1 MTHAGM
7 TPTPDPKLLT
17 PETQPVTAPP
27 ASWLDHW
34 PWLMA
39 GTALASGLVGFGAVM
54 VLLRLPSF
62 PKCHNLFLPTA
73 SVASRLYCAQAAAR
87 SKDVA
92 GLERAI
98 ALVADIPADHP
109 QRADIDRFLNSWAM
123 DLLAL
128 ANEQVQ
134 AGHLEA
140 ALAITQKIPPGTAAA
155 QLAQEELRK
164 WQMGWTEV
172 TRIYEE
178 AEMALRKGDWRTAM
192 AQASL
197 LPTINPAY
205 AQTARY
211 QELSRMILRTRHEA
225 DILAQAEGLAQRGQV
240 VPLLEAMA
248 KAKTIPKDSY
258 LFDQAQAKYQRWG
271 RDILDVVA
279 VRELRARN
287 LAGAL
292 AAAQQV
298 PADVNLHEEVA
309 DFIVLAKAESQTWS
323 DTVAGYEAAI
333 RQAKTLDPSRPLYN
347 QAQIQIETWQQT
359 IVALR
364 LLNQA
369 RQIASGRTIAAWNQA
384 IALVQRIPSNNP
396 LWNRA
401 QAEADSWQSQIQI
414 AEDSPILARAEGLAA
429 PATIAAYTSAIAAAQ
444 QIRPGRAL
452 YAQAQERVREWQIRL
467 ETLQDQPYLEAAQQA
482 AERGDWQGAI
492 NEARR
497 VQAGRALYARAQER
511 IKQWQGRL
519 QLQDAEKQAALNT
532 PNGWVRALQ
541 LALPLRQQGDLKP
554 QVEQLLNQ
562 TSSKLL
568 EHARQQEANNPTEAL
583 HWLKHIPPGTAAYTA
598 AQELLRKLT
607 PSPSPQ
613 PSPTP

>member
-1 MTHAGM
+1 M

-17 PETQPVTAPP
+17 PETQPVTVTANP
-27 ASWLDHW
+27 SWWDRW
-34 PWLMA
+34 PWLVA
-39 GTALASGLVGFGAVM
+39 GTALVSGMVGFGAM
-54 VLLRLPSF
+54 IVLLRLPSF
-62 PKCHNLFLPTA
+62 PKCNRLFLPTA
-73 SVASRLYCAQAAAR
+73 SVASRLYCAQEAAR
-87 SKDVA
+87 SRDVA
-92 GLERAI
+92 GLERAM
-98 ALVADIPADHP
+98 ALLVDLPADHP
-109 QRADIDRFLNSWAM
+109 QRADIDRFLNTWAM
-123 DLLAL
+123 DLLNL

-134 AGHLEA
+134 AGNLEA

-178 AEMALRKGDWRTAM
+178 AERALRKGDWRTAM

-211 QELSRMILRTRHEA
+211 QELSRMILRTRQEA
-225 DILAQAEGLAQRGQV
+225 DILAQAEGLAQKGQV
-240 VPLLEAMA
+240 ASLLAAMA

-258 LFDQAQAKYQRWG
+258 LFEQAQAKYQRWG
-271 RDILDVVA
+271 RDILDVAA

-298 PADVNLHEEVA
+298 PPDVNLQEEVA
-309 DFIVLAKAESQTWS
+309 DFIVLAEAEAQTWS
-323 DTVAGYEAAI
+323 ETVAGYEAAI
-333 RQAKTLDPSRPLYN
+333 RKAKTLDPSRPLYN

-359 IVALR
+359 IVALN

-369 RQIASGRTIAAWNQA
+369 RQVASGRTVAAWQQA
-384 IALVQRIPSNNP
+384 IALVRRIPSNNP

-401 QAEADSWQSQIQI
+401 QAEAEGWNNQIQI

-429 PATIAAYTSAIAAAQ
+429 PATIAAYTSAIAEAQ
-444 QIRPGRAL
+444 RIRPGRAL
-452 YAQAQERVREWQIRL
+452 YARAQERVREWQTRL
-467 ETLQDQPYLEAAQQA
+467 ESLQDQPYLEAAQQA
-482 AERGDWQGAI
+482 ADRGDWQGAI

-497 VQAGRALYARAQER
+497 VSAGRALYGQAQQY

-519 QLQDAEKQAALNT
+519 QLQEAEKQAALNT

-541 LALPLRQQGDLKP
+541 LALPLRSQADIKP

-562 TSSKLL
+562 ASTKLL
-568 EHARQQEANNPTEAL
+568 EYARQQEANNPTEAL
-583 HWLKHIPPGTAAYTA
+583 NWTKQIPPGTAAHTA
-598 AQELLRKLT
+598 AQELLRKL
-607 PSPSPQ
+607 SPG
-613 PSPTP
+613 PTP

>member
-1 MTHAGM
+1 M

-17 PETQPVTAPP
+17 PETQPVTATANP
-27 ASWLDHW
+27 SWWDHW
-34 PWLMA
+34 PWLVA
-39 GTALASGLVGFGAVM
+39 GTALVSGMVGFGAVI

-62 PKCHNLFLPTA
+62 PKCNRLFLPTA
-73 SVASRLYCAQAAAR
+73 SVASRLYCAQEAAKSR
-87 SKDVA
+87 DVA
-92 GLERAI
+92 GLERAM
-98 ALVADIPADHP
+98 ALLVDLPADHP
-109 QRADIDRFLNSWAM
+109 QRADIDRFLNTWAM
-123 DLLAL
+123 DLLTL

-134 AGHLEA
+134 AGNLEA

-197 LPTINPAY
+197 LPTINPGY

-211 QELSRMILRTRHEA
+211 QELSRMILRTRQEA
-225 DILAQAEGLAQRGQV
+225 DILAQAEGLAQKGQV
-240 VPLLEAMA
+240 ASLLAAMA

-271 RDILDVVA
+271 RDILDVA
-279 VRELRARN
+279 ALRELRARN

-298 PADVNLHEEVA
+298 PPDVNLQEEVA
-309 DFIVLAKAESQTWS
+309 DFIVLAEAEAQTWS
-323 DTVAGYEAAI
+323 ETVAGYEAAI
-333 RQAKTLDPSRPLYN
+333 RKAKTLDPSRPLYN

-359 IVALR
+359 IVALN

-369 RQIASGRTIAAWNQA
+369 RQVASGRTVAAWQQA
-384 IALVQRIPSNNP
+384 IALVRRIPSNNP

-401 QAEADSWQSQIQI
+401 QAEAEGWRNQIQI

-429 PATIAAYTSAIAAAQ
+429 PGTIAAYTSAIAEAQ

-452 YAQAQERVREWQIRL
+452 YARAQERVREWQARL
-467 ETLQDQPYLEAAQQA
+467 ETLQDQPYLETAQQA
-482 AERGDWQGAI
+482 ADRGDWQGAI

-497 VQAGRALYARAQER
+497 VSAGRALYSQAQQR
-511 IKQWQGRL
+511 IKQWEGRL
-519 QLQDAEKQAALNT
+519 QLQEAEKQAALNT
-532 PNGWVRALQ
+532 PNGWLRAIQ
-541 LALPLRQQGDLKP
+541 LALPLRSQSDIKP

-562 TSSKLL
+562 ASTKLL
-568 EHARQQEANNPTEAL
+568 EYARQQETSNPTEAL
-583 HWLKHIPPGTAAYTA
+583 NWLKQIPPGTAAHTA
-598 AQELLRKLT
+598 AQELLRKLSPS

-613 PSPTP
+613 ASPTP